1 MCGITGW
8 VDWEVDLRNQ
18 KDVFSK
24 MGKTLHNRGPDANG
38 TWLTKSAGFAHTR
51 LIVIDPAGGQ
61 QPMIK
66 QYGERKYVIVY
77 NGELYNT
84 AELRKE
90 LENRGHMFVS
100 NCDTEVV
107 LVAYIEWGESCVER
121 FNGIYAIGIW
131 DDEKQQLFLARD
143 RLGVK
148 PLFYSRQKNS
158 LIFGSELKALL
169 AHPYLKPE
177 LDENGIA
184 EVFGLGPSR
193 TPGNGVFKNISEVRP
208 GFSIIYNR
216 EGLKTRQYWKLTSY
230 PHEES
235 LPTTITK
242 VKELVIDAI
251 ERQLISDVPVCT
263 FLSGG
268 LDSSIIS
275 TVAANLYRQNGEIL
289 NTYSIDYVGNQENF
303 RASEF
308 QPNADAPSI
317 KLMSKFINSQHHNIL
332 VDTEQLVSALEDAV
346 LARDL
351 PGMADVDSSLL
362 LFSREIKK
370 GATVGLSG
378 ECADEIFGGY
388 PWFYREQDL
397 NSKTFPWLRSLS
409 EREKLLSKE
418 IREKVGITNYVEERY
433 RQTLTEVPRLS
444 GESIEQNRMRELFYL
459 NMTWF
464 MATLLE
470 RKDRMTMA
478 TGLEV
483 RVPYADHR
491 IVEYLWNIPWEMK
504 NLDNRE
510 KGILREA
517 VKGILPEE
525 IGKRRKS
532 PYPKTHNPAYT
543 KAVSTKLLS
552 VLEDSTSPI
561 LQLLDKE
568 TAVQIAKTG
577 GESFKVPWFGQ
588 LMTGPQLL
596 AYLLQVNF
604 WLKEYKITIK

>member
-1 MCGITGW
+1 
-8 VDWEVDLRNQ
+8 
-18 KDVFSK
+18 
-24 MGKTLHNRGPDANG
+24 
-38 TWLTKSAGFAHTR
+38 
-51 LIVIDPAGGQ
+51 
-61 QPMIK
+61 
-66 QYGERKYVIVY
+66 
-77 NGELYNT
+77 
-84 AELRKE
+84 
-90 LENRGHMFVS
+90 
-100 NCDTEVV
+100 
-107 LVAYIEWGESCVER
+107 
-121 FNGIYAIGIW
+121 
-131 DDEKQQLFLARD
+131 
-143 RLGVK
+143 
-148 PLFYSRQKNS
+148 
-158 LIFGSELKALL
+158 
-169 AHPYLKPE
+169 
-177 LDENGIA
+177 
-184 EVFGLGPSR
+184 
-193 TPGNGVFKNISEVRP
+193 
-208 GFSIIYNR
+208 
-216 EGLKTRQYWKLTSY
+216 
-230 PHEES
+230 
-235 LPTTITK
+235 
-242 VKELVIDAI
+242 
-251 ERQLISDVPVCT
+251 
-263 FLSGG
+263 
-268 LDSSIIS
+268 
-275 TVAANLYRQNGEIL
+275 
-289 NTYSIDYVGNQENF
+289 
-303 RASEF
+303 
-308 QPNADAPSI
+308 
-317 KLMSKFINSQHHNIL
+317 
-332 VDTEQLVSALEDAV
+332 
-346 LARDL
+346 
-351 PGMADVDSSLL
+351 
-362 LFSREIKK
+362 
-370 GATVGLSG
+370 
-378 ECADEIFGGY
+378 
-388 PWFYREQDL
+388 
-397 NSKTFPWLRSLS
+397 LRSLS

-504 NLDNRE
+504 NLNNRE

-525 IGKRRKS
+525 IVKRRKS